1 MTPTL
6 LLDLDDTLLG
16 NKLGTFLP
24 AYFKALASHWSRHV
38 EPDRFVSTLITAT
51 QRMIQNQR
59 PDRTLKEVFED
70 SFYPALGLN
79 PEDVQ
84 TDFNS
89 FYAEVFP
96 ALRTLTK
103 RRERAID
110 LIEYAFDC
118 GYQVVIATNPLFPR
132 TAILQRLE
140 WAQISAQ
147 RYPFELITSYET
159 FHFTKPNPAYYAEIL
174 ARIGWPAGPVA
185 MIGDDLENDIY
196 PARRLGLAAFWITQN
211 GQSPPDGKYESLR
224 SPVGSPVGGAGEACP
239 TTNRILSRRFPENRK
254 YEPSGAGGLADV
266 IPWLESGP
274 PDHLKPDYSSTDSI
288 IATLRATPAALNAL
302 TADLSAEL
310 FTIRPEPGEWCLAE
324 ILCHLRD
331 VEAEVNLP
339 RYQKVIRETDPF
351 LPGMV
356 TDPWADERQ
365 YICQDGPSALAEFS
379 KARLEALAL
388 LEDLEP
394 EDWHRP
400 ARHAI
405 FGPTDLKELT
415 SINAGHDRLHLQQF
429 HRTLQTVSEQVQKT

>member
-38 EPDRFVSTLITAT
+38 EPDRFVSTLISST

-59 PDRTLKEVFED
+59 PDRTLKEVFDD
-70 SFYPALGLN
+70 SFYPTLGLN
-79 PEDVQ
+79 SEEVQ
-84 TDFNS
+84 ADFNA

-96 ALRTLTK
+96 TLQTLTK
-103 RRERAID
+103 RRERAIE

-147 RYPFELITSYET
+147 RYPYQLITSYET

-174 ARIGWPAGPVA
+174 ARLGWPPGPVA

-211 GQSPPDGKYESLR
+211 GESPPDGK
-224 SPVGSPVGGAGEACP
+224 
-239 TTNRILSRRFPENRK
+239 FK
-254 YEPSGAGGLADV
+254 PSGAGGLAEV

-274 PDHLKPDYSSTDSI
+274 SDHLKPDFSSTDSI
-288 IATLRATPAALNAL
+288 IATLRATPAGLDAL
-302 TADLSAEL
+302 TDDLSLEL

-331 VEAEVNLP
+331 VEVEVNLP
-339 RYQKVIRETDPF
+339 RYLKVIQETDPF

-365 YICQDGPSALAEFS
+365 YICQDGLSALAEFS
-379 KARLEALAL
+379 QARLETLGL
-388 LEDLEP
+388 LDNLDP
-394 EDWHRP
+394 ADWHRP

-415 SINAGHDRLHLQQF
+415 SISAGHDRLHLQQF
-429 HRTLQTVSEQVQKT
+429 RRTLQMVSEQVQNT

>member
-1 MTPTL
+1 VTRTL
-6 LLDLDDTLLG
+6 LLDLDDTLLS

-24 AYFKALASHWSRHV
+24 AYFKALASHWSRHA
-38 EPDRFVSTLITAT
+38 EPDRFVSTLIAST
-51 QRMIQNQR
+51 QMMIQNQR

-96 ALRTLTK
+96 TLQTLT
-103 RRERAID
+103 RIRERAIE

-147 RYPFELITSYET
+147 RYPFQLITSYET

-174 ARIGWPAGPVA
+174 ARIGWPVGPVA

-211 GQSPPDGKYESLR
+211 GQFPPDGKY
-224 SPVGSPVGGAGEACP
+224 
-239 TTNRILSRRFPENRK
+239 K
-254 YEPSGAGGLADV
+254 PSGVGGLADV

-288 IATLRATPAALNAL
+288 VATLRATPAALNAL
-302 TADLSAEL
+302 TADLSTEL

-351 LPGMV
+351 LAGMV

-365 YICQDGPSALAEFS
+365 YICQDGLSALAEFS
-379 KARLEALAL
+379 HARLEALAC

-394 EDWHRP
+394 EDWRRP

-415 SINAGHDRLHLQQF
+415 SISAGHDRLHLQQF
-429 HRTLQTVSEQVQKT
+429 QRTLQTVSERVQKT